1 MVAHLTQYLAQ
12 HGQLILPNIGVLQLE
27 KEEANWV
34 NAVLIAPKEKIVF
47 DQSSI
52 EPVQSFYQFLS
63 EQMSI
68 SIDQAKVQYQE
79 FLAHIFN
86 AENAQL
92 SIGNFG
98 TLSKQLDNY
107 SWMSGYDAQVFYK
120 NIDINPHA
128 MVEATNEKPKDK
140 WYWWAILFAAVGILA
155 ILFKFIS
162 FE

>member
-1 MVAHLTQYLAQ
+1 
-12 HGQLILPNIGVLQLE
+12 
-27 KEEANWV
+27 
-34 NAVLIAPKEKIVF
+34 
-47 DQSSI
+47 
-52 EPVQSFYQFLS
+52 
-63 EQMSI
+63 MSI

-120 NIDINPHA
+120 NIDINPQA